1 MTKYLHLPVVL
12 ALLVAAT
19 AAWGAGEGESAAA
32 ATTEQSAMADMEL
45 MPDPTGRQKYAVP
58 STFTE
63 SPLLAARVAA
73 GELPAIAE
81 RIPAEPFVVGPG
93 VLNSEQWLDWEVGQ
107 HGGTI
112 RVPNLNNSGVHEI
125 YLALGMSIL
134 RAPDQSTKDP
144 LPAIVSEYDISE
156 DYRKFCLT
164 IREGLRWSDGH
175 LVTTEDVRMTF
186 ELYADERIYP
196 TFYFRAAAPDGSP
209 PEVTIIDDLSFCVE
223 FNQPYGFFLANLSSW
238 IPDYTLLFRPAHF
251 IKQFHADYTS
261 MDKIQPILDELELET
276 WEQLVQQKDMPHWE
290 LHRAHGLDVPSLAP
304 WVGIEATSTGY
315 KLERNPYYWK
325 VDVAGNQLP
334 YADFI
339 VAENSTDLEAI
350 KLNTAAGEYDVVT
363 SYAQL
368 KELPIYLENADKG
381 IATVL
386 HGSINN
392 PPVLFLNQ
400 DFEYDKPDSVWQ
412 VLVTDN
418 RFGKALALAVDK
430 DDVNEN
436 VYFGQYN
443 LDTITDREYDPEQ
456 ANELLDAVGMDQ
468 RDADGFRLGTDG
480 NPFTLDIITA
490 NISPDFLL
498 VGELMKEYF
507 EDVGVRTSFTVL
519 GREIWNQRQANNEHM
534 TTILWADRPIWAPG
548 ISEDFGPYAKGRW
561 ANQSY
566 LYYNTGG
573 ETGRKPPPH
582 MEEYFELVEAWK
594 VYPPQSPQGEA
605 AFADLMDWFSRNYT
619 AIWPTG
625 SMTVPT
631 VYNAD
636 LGNVV
641 KEGYPFD
648 RALDYGMEQL
658 FYRTLN

>member
-1 MTKYLHLPVVL
+1 VKKYASLLAAA
-12 ALLVAAT
+12 ALLAIGT
-19 AAWGAGEGESAAA
+19 AAWGAGEGESTTA
-32 ATTEQSAMADMEL
+32 ATTEQSAMMEMEL
-45 MPDPTGRQKYAVP
+45 MPDPTGRQMYAVP
-58 STFTE
+58 KMFHE

-73 GELPAIAE
+73 GELPPIDE
-81 RIPAEPFVVGPG
+81 RIPVEPFVVGPG

-134 RAPDQSTKDP
+134 RAPDQSSKDP

-156 DYRKFCLT
+156 DFTKFCFT
-164 IREGLRWSDGH
+164 IRDGLRWSDGE

-209 PEVTIIDDLSFCVE
+209 PVVTIIDDLSFCVE

-251 IKQFHADYTS
+251 IKRFHADYTP
-261 MDKIQPILDELELET
+261 MDEIQPVLDDLEIET
-276 WEQLVQQKDMPHWE
+276 WEQLVQQKDMQHWE

-315 KLERNPYYWK
+315 TLERNAYYWK
-325 VDVAGNQLP
+325 VDVAGSQLP
-334 YADFI
+334 YADYI
-339 VAENSTDLEAI
+339 VAENSADLEAI

-400 DFEYDKPDSVWQ
+400 DFEYDTEGSAWQ
-412 VLVTDN
+412 MLMNDK

-436 VYFGQYN
+436 VYFGQYK
-443 LDTITDREYDPEQ
+443 LDTITDREYDPAQ
-456 ANELLDAVGMDQ
+456 SDQLLDAAGMDK
-468 RDADGFRLGTDG
+468 RDGDGFRLGPDG

-490 NISPDFLL
+490 NVSPDFLL
-498 VGELMKEYF
+498 VGELFKQYF
-507 EDVGVRTSFTVL
+507 EEIGVRTSFTVL
-519 GREIWNQRQANNEHM
+519 GSQIWGQRQANNEHM
-534 TTILWADRPIWAPG
+534 ATVHWSDRPIWAPG
-548 ISEDFGPYAKGRW
+548 ISEDFGPYAKGDW
-561 ANQSY
+561 AAQSWA
-566 LYYNTGG
+566 YYQSDG
-573 ETGRKPPPH
+573 ETGRKPPPY
-582 MEEYFELVEAWK
+582 MEEYIELWEAWK
-594 VYPPQSPQGEA
+594 VYPPQSPEGEA
-605 AFADLMDWFSRNYT
+605 AFANLMDWFSRNYVS
-619 AIWPTG
+619 IWPTG

-636 LGNVV
+636 LGNVI

-658 FYRTLN
+658 FYRTMN